1 MALTAEQVP
10 ILMATGAAAL
20 GLAALLW
27 ALRVSDGAR
36 GAARKYRDRSQD
48 LETSLAEHRSVLGA
62 HPGVILVWQGD
73 AIEAETAEI
82 AAPELYGSPVALA
95 GLLSFTDDAISPDP
109 AVRIVEGLADL
120 EARDGAGQD
129 TTLRIRLR
137 ELREAGQPFSVTIL
151 GPGGRFLEADGRTAG
166 ARAVVW
172 ISDST
177 IKGIEESS
185 ARGKLEEAR
194 QIIARDPTA
203 FLDMLGK
210 SPFPAWRV
218 SGMGKLQWANLA
230 YIAAVDGGNLDR
242 ALERQLMLDQA
253 SAEQTRKTISEGRD
267 FDDTRHMV
275 INGERRAMR
284 VLTFPLSGGA
294 GAMAFDVTAQENA
307 REELNRHV
315 RAHDETLNHVAD
327 AVAIFGADRALT
339 FYNKAFRDIWD
350 LEETFLLDRPKHS
363 QLLDRL
369 REHRKLPARTDF
381 ASWRAEELSYY
392 LDIDG
397 VKEDTWSLPDGRTLS
412 VTRQRHP
419 MGGLLIL
426 FKDIT
431 GELDLQTRFNAMI
444 KTQASTLDSLHE
456 AVAVF
461 GGDGRL
467 KLHNRAFET
476 LWALNPDAL
485 KRNPDYSA
493 IVEACVPLFHDND
506 TWDGIKGHITDPSA
520 KARQSTTGEMH
531 RSDGSILTY
540 LTHPLPDGNTL
551 TAFADVTATRR
562 VESALRE
569 RAEAFEAADRLKTEF
584 VRNVSYQ
591 LRSPLTVIFGYAEL
605 LETQRNGA
613 LTERQVDY
621 VASILS
627 ASDHLSKLIENILDL
642 AMIEAGRMDL
652 ELAEIDLKEAIDR
665 SVEMVVSK
673 AEDTE
678 IAVRT
683 NITGKL
689 GTMRADER
697 RIRQILFNL
706 ISNSLRF
713 TEPGGEIIVSAS
725 RVGDM
730 VTLSV
735 ADNGRGLDADKRA
748 TSFDS
753 FVSGDQRGAGLGLAL
768 VKHFVDLHGG
778 TVGMKAVDGGGLEVT
793 CWLPA
798 NAVVGQG
805 APGGS
810 MIPAPAADGSLGQIS
825 ASASA

>member
-1 MALTAEQVP
+1 MAITADQVP
-10 ILMATGAAAL
+10 LIMSAGATAL

-36 GAARKYRDRSQD
+36 GAARKYKDRSSD
-48 LETSLAEHRSVLGA
+48 LETLLAEHRSILGA

-73 AIEAETAEI
+73 ALEPDSEEMTP
-82 AAPELYGSPVALA
+82 PELYGSPVALA

-109 AVRIVEGLADL
+109 AVRIIEGLADL
-120 EARDGAGQD
+120 EARDSSGQD
-129 TTLRIRLR
+129 TTLRIRMR
-137 ELREAGQPFSVTIL
+137 ELRDTGQAFSLTII
-151 GPGGRFLEADGRTAG
+151 GPSGRFLEADGRTAG

-172 ISDST
+172 VTDTT
-177 IKGIEESS
+177 IKGLEESS

-194 QIIARDPTA
+194 QVIARDPTA

-210 SPFPAWRV
+210 APFPAWRV
-218 SGMGKLQWANLA
+218 SGMGKLQWVNPS
-230 YIAAVDGGNLDR
+230 YIEAVDGVNLDR
-242 ALERQLMLDQA
+242 VLDRQLMLDQA
-253 SAEQTRKTISEGRD
+253 SADQARKTISDGADIDE
-267 FDDTRHMV
+267 TRHMI

-327 AVAIFGADRALT
+327 AVAIFGADRKLT
-339 FYNKAFRDIWD
+339 FYNKAFRDMWD
-350 LEETFLLDRPKHS
+350 LDESFLLDRPNHG

-369 REHRKLPARTDF
+369 RERRKLPARTNY
-381 ASWRAEELSYY
+381 AEWRAEELSYY

-397 VKEDTWSLPDGRTLS
+397 VKEDTWSLPDDRTLS

-419 MGGLLIL
+419 MGGLLLL

-431 GELDLQTRFNAMI
+431 GELDLKTKFNAI
-444 KTQASTLDSLHE
+444 VKTQASTLDNLHE
-456 AVAVF
+456 AVVVF

-467 KLHNRAFET
+467 KLFNKAFEHLWSLDHDT
-476 LWALNPDAL
+476 LKDH
-485 KRNPDYSA
+485 PDYSA
-493 IVEACVPLFHDND
+493 VIEDCVPLFHDLD
-506 TWDGIKGHITDPSA
+506 VWDAIKRHITDPSA
-520 KARQSTTGEMH
+520 RARQSTTGEMR

-551 TAFADVTATRR
+551 IAFADVTATRR
-562 VESALRE
+562 VESALRD

-605 LETQRNGA
+605 LETKRNGD
-613 LTERQVDY
+613 LTERQSDY
-621 VASILS
+621 VSAILS

-652 ELAEIDLKEAIDR
+652 DVKDVDLAHVIDE

-673 AEDTE
+673 AEDTQ
-678 IAVRT
+678 INVRAD
-683 NITGKL
+683 ITGDL
-689 GTMRADER
+689 GVIRADER
-697 RIRQILFNL
+697 RIKQILFNL

-713 TEPGGEIIVSAS
+713 TESGGEIIVAS
-725 RVGDM
+725 QRVGDM

-735 ADNGRGLDADKRA
+735 RDNGRGLEADKRA

-778 TVGMKAVDGGGLEVT
+778 TVGMKPVEGGGLEVT
-793 CWLPA
+793 CWLPVKVTKTVQ
-798 NAVVGQG
+798 NQELLLTESV
-805 APGGS
+805 
-810 MIPAPAADGSLGQIS
+810 PA
-825 ASASA
+825 

>member
-10 ILMATGAAAL
+10 IIMAAGAAAL

-36 GAARKYRDRSQD
+36 GAARKYRDRSSD
-48 LETSLAEHRSVLGA
+48 LETDLAAHRSILGA
-62 HPGVILVWQGD
+62 HPGVILVWQG
-73 AIEAETAEI
+73 EALEGEGDEI
-82 AAPELYGSPVALA
+82 IPPEMYGSPVALA

-120 EARDGAGQD
+120 EARDSAGQD

-137 ELREAGQPFSVTIL
+137 ELRETGQAFSLTII
-151 GPGGRFLEADGRTAG
+151 GPSGRFLEADGRTAG

-172 ISDST
+172 VTDAT
-177 IKGIEESS
+177 IKGLEESS

-194 QIIARDPTA
+194 QVIARDPTA

-210 SPFPAWRV
+210 APFPAWRM
-218 SGMGKLQWANLA
+218 SGMGKLQWVNPA
-230 YIAAVDGGNLDR
+230 YIQAVDGVNLDR
-242 ALERQLMLDQA
+242 VLDRQLMLDHA
-253 SAEQTRKTISEGRD
+253 TAEQARKTISEGID
-267 FDDTRHMV
+267 IDETRHVV
-275 INGERRAMR
+275 INGDRLAMR

-294 GAMAFDVTAQENA
+294 GAMALDVTAQEDA
-307 REELNRHV
+307 REDLNRHV

-327 AVAIFGADRALT
+327 AVAIFGADRKLT
-339 FYNKAFRDIWD
+339 FYNKAFRDMWD
-350 LEETFLLDRPKHS
+350 LDESFLLERPGHG

-369 REHRKLPARTDF
+369 RERRKLPAR
-381 ASWRAEELSYY
+381 ANYAEWRAEELSYY

-397 VKEDTWSLPDGRTLS
+397 VKEDTWSLPDERTLS

-419 MGGLLIL
+419 MGGLLLL

-431 GELDLQTRFNAMI
+431 GELELQTKFNAI
-444 KTQASTLDSLHE
+444 VKTQSSTLDSLHE
-456 AVAVF
+456 AVTVF

-467 KLHNRAFET
+467 RLHNQAFER
-476 LWALNPDAL
+476 LWNLSIDKL
-485 KRNPDYSA
+485 KDQPDYDA
-493 IVEACVPLFHDND
+493 VVEECIPLFHD
-506 TWDGIKGHITDPSA
+506 TEIWGAMKSHITDPSA
-520 KARQSTTGEMH
+520 RARQSTTGEMR

-551 TAFADVTATRR
+551 IAFADVTATRR

-605 LETQRNGA
+605 LETQRNGQ
-613 LTERQVDY
+613 LTERQKDY
-621 VASILS
+621 VSAILS

-652 ELAEIDLKEAIDR
+652 DLEDVDLRNVIEE
-665 SVEMVVSK
+665 SIEMVVSK
-673 AEDTE
+673 AEDTQ
-678 IAVRT
+678 IAVRAD
-683 NITGKL
+683 IAGKL
-689 GTMRADER
+689 GTIRADER

-706 ISNSLRF
+706 VSNSLRF
-713 TEPGGEIIVSAS
+713 TDSGGEIVVSAE
-725 RVGDM
+725 RIGDM
-730 VTLSV
+730 VTFSV
-735 ADNGRGLDADKRA
+735 RDNGRGLEADKRA

-778 TVGMKAVDGGGLEVT
+778 TVGMKPVEGGGLEVT

-798 NAVVGQG
+798 QAMRAV
-805 APGGS
+805 
-810 MIPAPAADGSLGQIS
+810 AAQRELLLSENVVPS
-825 ASASA
+825 

>member
-1 MALTAEQVP
+1 MSAG
-10 ILMATGAAAL
+10 ATAL

-36 GAARKYRDRSQD
+36 GAARKYKDRSSD
-48 LETSLAEHRSVLGA
+48 LETLLAEHRSILGA

-73 AIEAETAEI
+73 ALEPDSDEMTP
-82 AAPELYGSPVALA
+82 PELYGSPVALA

-109 AVRIVEGLADL
+109 AVRIIEGLADL
-120 EARDGAGQD
+120 EARDSSGQD

-137 ELREAGQPFSVTIL
+137 ELRDTGQAFSLTII
-151 GPGGRFLEADGRTAG
+151 GPSGRFLEADGRTAG

-172 ISDST
+172 VTDTT
-177 IKGIEESS
+177 IKGLEESS

-194 QIIARDPTA
+194 QVIARDPTA

-210 SPFPAWRV
+210 APFPAWRV
-218 SGMGKLQWANLA
+218 SGMGKLQWVNPS
-230 YIAAVDGGNLDR
+230 YIDAVDGVNLDR
-242 ALERQLMLDQA
+242 VLDRQLMLDQA
-253 SAEQTRKTISEGRD
+253 SADQARKTISEGAD
-267 FDDTRHMV
+267 IDETRHMV
-275 INGERRAMR
+275 VNGERRAMR

-327 AVAIFGADRALT
+327 AVAIFGADRKLT
-339 FYNKAFRDIWD
+339 FYNKAFRDMWD
-350 LEETFLLDRPKHS
+350 LDESFLLDRPNHG

-369 REHRKLPARTDF
+369 RERRKLPARTNY
-381 ASWRAEELSYY
+381 AEWRAEELSYY

-397 VKEDTWSLPDGRTLS
+397 VKEDTWSLPDDRTLS

-419 MGGLLIL
+419 MGGLLLL

-431 GELDLQTRFNAMI
+431 GELDLKTKFNAI
-444 KTQASTLDSLHE
+444 VKTQASTLDNLHE

-467 KLHNRAFET
+467 KLFNKAFERLWT
-476 LWALNPDAL
+476 LDHDKL
-485 KRNPDYSA
+485 KDQPDYSA
-493 IVEACVPLFHDND
+493 VIEDCVPLFHDLD
-506 TWDGIKGHITDPSA
+506 VWDAIKRHITDPSA
-520 KARQSTTGEMH
+520 RARQSTTGEMR

-551 TAFADVTATRR
+551 IAFADVTATRR
-562 VESALRE
+562 VESALRD

-605 LETQRNGA
+605 LETQRNGD
-613 LTERQVDY
+613 LTERQSDY
-621 VASILS
+621 VSAILS

-652 ELAEIDLKEAIDR
+652 DVKDVDLGHVIEESID
-665 SVEMVVSK
+665 MVVSK
-673 AEDTE
+673 AEDTQ
-678 IAVRT
+678 IAVRAD
-683 NITGKL
+683 ITGDL
-689 GTMRADER
+689 GMIRADER
-697 RIRQILFNL
+697 RIRQVLFNL

-713 TEPGGEIIVSAS
+713 TDSGGEIVVSS
-725 RVGDM
+725 QRVGDM

-735 ADNGRGLDADKRA
+735 RDNGRGLAADKRA

-768 VKHFVDLHGG
+768 VKHFIDLHGG
-778 TVGMKAVDGGGLEVT
+778 TVGMKPVEGGGLEVT
-793 CWLPA
+793 CWLPVKVTKSA
-798 NAVVGQG
+798 QPQDLLLTESV
-805 APGGS
+805 
-810 MIPAPAADGSLGQIS
+810 PA
-825 ASASA
+825 

>member
-1 MALTAEQVP
+1 MAITADQVP
-10 ILMATGAAAL
+10 IIMSAGATAL

-36 GAARKYRDRSQD
+36 GAARKYKDRSSD
-48 LETSLAEHRSVLGA
+48 LETLLAEHRSILGA

-73 AIEAETAEI
+73 ALEPDSEEMTP
-82 AAPELYGSPVALA
+82 PELYGSPVALA

-109 AVRIVEGLADL
+109 AVRIIEGLADL
-120 EARDGAGQD
+120 EARDSSGQD

-137 ELREAGQPFSVTIL
+137 ELRDTGQAFSLTII
-151 GPGGRFLEADGRTAG
+151 GPSGRFLEADGRTAG

-172 ISDST
+172 VTDTT
-177 IKGIEESS
+177 IKGLEESS

-194 QIIARDPTA
+194 QVIARDPTA

-210 SPFPAWRV
+210 APFPAWRV
-218 SGMGKLQWANLA
+218 SGMGKLQWVNPS
-230 YIAAVDGGNLDR
+230 YIGAVDGVNLDR
-242 ALERQLMLDQA
+242 VLDRQLMLDQA
-253 SAEQTRKTISEGRD
+253 SADQARKTISEGAD
-267 FDDTRHMV
+267 IDETRHMV
-275 INGERRAMR
+275 VNGERRAMR

-327 AVAIFGADRALT
+327 AVAIFGADRKLT
-339 FYNKAFRDIWD
+339 FYNKAFRDMWD
-350 LEETFLLDRPKHS
+350 LDESFLLDRPNHG

-369 REHRKLPARTDF
+369 RERRKLPARTNY
-381 ASWRAEELSYY
+381 AEWRAEELSYY

-397 VKEDTWSLPDGRTLS
+397 VKEDTWSLPDDRTLS

-419 MGGLLIL
+419 MGGLLLL

-431 GELDLQTRFNAMI
+431 GELDLQTKFNAI
-444 KTQASTLDSLHE
+444 VKTQASTLDNLHE
-456 AVAVF
+456 AVVVF

-467 KLHNRAFET
+467 KLFNKAFERLWSLDHDT
-476 LWALNPDAL
+476 LKDH
-485 KRNPDYSA
+485 PDYSA
-493 IVEACVPLFHDND
+493 VIEDCVPLFHDLD
-506 TWDGIKGHITDPSA
+506 VWDAIKGHITDPSA
-520 KARQSTTGEMH
+520 RARQSTTGEMR

-551 TAFADVTATRR
+551 VAFADVTATRR
-562 VESALRE
+562 VESALRD

-605 LETQRNGA
+605 LETKRNGD
-613 LTERQVDY
+613 LTERQTDY
-621 VASILS
+621 VSAILS

-652 ELAEIDLKEAIDR
+652 DVKDVDLRHVIEESID
-665 SVEMVVSK
+665 MVVSK
-673 AEDTE
+673 AEDTQ
-678 IAVRT
+678 IAVRAD
-683 NITGKL
+683 IKGKL
-689 GTMRADER
+689 GMIRADER
-697 RIRQILFNL
+697 RIRQVLFNL

-713 TEPGGEIIVSAS
+713 TESGGEIVVSS
-725 RVGDM
+725 QRVGDM

-735 ADNGRGLDADKRA
+735 RDNGRGLAADKRA

-768 VKHFVDLHGG
+768 VKHFIDLHGG
-778 TVGMKAVDGGGLEVT
+778 TVGMKPVEGGGLEVT
-793 CWLPA
+793 CWLPVKVTK
-798 NAVVGQG
+798 AVQNQELLLTE
-805 APGGS
+805 S
-810 MIPAPAADGSLGQIS
+810 MPA
-825 ASASA
+825 

>member
-1 MALTAEQVP
+1 MAISADQVP
-10 ILMATGAAAL
+10 IIMSAGAASL

-36 GAARKYRDRSQD
+36 GAARKFRDRSAE
-48 LETSLAEHRSVLGA
+48 LETTLAEHRSVLGA
-62 HPGVILVWQGD
+62 HPGVILVWQG
-73 AIEAETAEI
+73 EALEADEDEI
-82 AAPELYGSPVALA
+82 IAPELYGSPVALA
-95 GLLSFTDDAISPDP
+95 GLLSFTDDAISVNP
-109 AVRIVEGLADL
+109 AVRIIEGLADL
-120 EARDGAGQD
+120 EARDSAGQD

-137 ELREAGQPFSVTIL
+137 ELRESGQAFSLTII
-151 GPGGRFLEADGRTAG
+151 GPSGRFLEADGRTAG

-172 ISDST
+172 VTDTT
-177 IKGIEESS
+177 IKGLEESS

-194 QIIARDPTA
+194 QVIARDPTA

-218 SGMGKLQWANLA
+218 SGMGKLQWVNPA
-230 YIAAVDGGNLDR
+230 YIEAVDGINLDR
-242 ALERQLMLDQA
+242 VLDRQLMLDQA
-253 SAEQTRKTISEGRD
+253 ASEQARKTISEGAD
-267 FDDTRHMV
+267 IDETRHMV
-275 INGERRAMR
+275 IKGERRAMR

-307 REELNRHV
+307 RDELNRHV

-327 AVAIFGADRALT
+327 AVAIFGADRKLS
-339 FYNKAFRDIWD
+339 FYNKAFRDMWD
-350 LEETFLLDRPKHS
+350 LDESFLLDRPNHG

-369 REHRKLPARTDF
+369 RERRKLPARTNY
-381 ASWRAEELSYY
+381 AEWRAEELSYY

-397 VKEDTWSLPDGRTLS
+397 VKEDIWSLPDDRTLS

-419 MGGLLIL
+419 MGGLLLL

-431 GELDLQTRFNAMI
+431 GELDLKTKFNAI
-444 KTQASTLDSLHE
+444 VKTQTSTLDNLHE

-467 KLHNRAFET
+467 KLFNHAFER
-476 LWALNPDAL
+476 LWGLSHDLL
-485 KRNPDYSA
+485 KDQPDYSVV
-493 IVEACVPLFHDND
+493 IEACVPL
-506 TWDGIKGHITDPSA
+506 GHITDPSA
-520 KARQSTTGEMH
+520 RARQSTTGEMR

-551 TAFADVTATRR
+551 IAFADVTATRR
-562 VESALRE
+562 VESALRD

-605 LETQRNGA
+605 LETQRNGE
-613 LTERQVDY
+613 LTDRQSDY
-621 VASILS
+621 VSAILS

-652 ELAEIDLKEAIDR
+652 DLEDVQLQDVIEE
-665 SVEMVVSK
+665 SIEMVVSK

-678 IAVRT
+678 ITVRAD
-683 NITGKL
+683 IKGKL
-689 GTMRADER
+689 GVIRADQR
-697 RIRQILFNL
+697 RIRQVLFNL
-706 ISNSLRF
+706 VSNSLRF
-713 TEPGGEIIVSAS
+713 TESGGEIVVSAQ
-725 RVGDM
+725 RIGDM

-735 ADNGRGLDADKRA
+735 RDNGKGLEADKRA

-778 TVGMKAVDGGGLEVT
+778 TVGMKPVEGGGLEVT

-798 NAVVGQG
+798 QAVVHGG
-805 APGGS
+805 APEL
-810 MIPAPAADGSLGQIS
+810 MLAEARA
-825 ASASA
+825 

>member
-1 MALTAEQVP
+1 MAITADQVP
-10 ILMATGAAAL
+10 IIMSAGATAL

-36 GAARKYRDRSQD
+36 GAARKYKDRSSD
-48 LETSLAEHRSVLGA
+48 LETLLAEHRSILGA
-62 HPGVILVWQGD
+62 HPGVILVWQG
-73 AIEAETAEI
+73 EALEPDSEEMTP
-82 AAPELYGSPVALA
+82 PELYGSPVALA

-109 AVRIVEGLADL
+109 AVRIIEGLADL
-120 EARDGAGQD
+120 EARDSSGQD
-129 TTLRIRLR
+129 TTLRIRMR
-137 ELREAGQPFSVTIL
+137 ELRDTGQAFSLTII
-151 GPGGRFLEADGRTAG
+151 GPSGRFLEADGRTAG

-172 ISDST
+172 VTDTT
-177 IKGIEESS
+177 IKGLEESS

-194 QIIARDPTA
+194 QVIARDPTA

-210 SPFPAWRV
+210 APFPAWRV
-218 SGMGKLQWANLA
+218 SGMGKLQWVNPS
-230 YIAAVDGGNLDR
+230 YIEAVDGVNLDR
-242 ALERQLMLDQA
+242 VLDRQIMLDQA
-253 SAEQTRKTISEGRD
+253 SADQARKTISEGAD
-267 FDDTRHMV
+267 IDETRHMV
-275 INGERRAMR
+275 VNGERRAMR

-327 AVAIFGADRALT
+327 AVAIFGADRKLT
-339 FYNKAFRDIWD
+339 FYNKAFRDMWD
-350 LEETFLLDRPKHS
+350 LDESFLLDRPNHG

-369 REHRKLPARTDF
+369 RERRKLPARTNY
-381 ASWRAEELSYY
+381 AEWRAEELSYY

-397 VKEDTWSLPDGRTLS
+397 VKEDTWSLPDDRTLS

-419 MGGLLIL
+419 MGGLLLL

-431 GELDLQTRFNAMI
+431 GELNLQTKFNAI
-444 KTQASTLDSLHE
+444 VKTQASTLDNLHE
-456 AVAVF
+456 AVVVS

-467 KLHNRAFET
+467 KLFNKAFER
-476 LWALNPDAL
+476 LWSLDHDEL
-485 KRNPDYSA
+485 KDHPDYSDV
-493 IVEACVPLFHDND
+493 IEDCVPLFHDLD
-506 TWDGIKGHITDPSA
+506 VWDAIKGHITDPSA
-520 KARQSTTGEMH
+520 RARQSTTGEMR

-551 TAFADVTATRR
+551 IAFADVTATRR
-562 VESALRE
+562 VESALRD

-605 LETQRNGA
+605 LETKRNGD
-613 LTERQVDY
+613 LTERQTDY
-621 VASILS
+621 VSAILS

-652 ELAEIDLKEAIDR
+652 DLKDVDLSHVIEESID
-665 SVEMVVSK
+665 MVVSK
-673 AEDTE
+673 AEDTQ
-678 IAVRT
+678 IAVRAD
-683 NITGKL
+683 IKGKL
-689 GTMRADER
+689 GVIRADER
-697 RIRQILFNL
+697 RIRQVLFNL

-713 TEPGGEIIVSAS
+713 TESGGEIVVSS
-725 RVGDM
+725 QRVGDM

-735 ADNGRGLDADKRA
+735 RDNGRGLAADKRA

-768 VKHFVDLHGG
+768 VKHFIDLHGG
-778 TVGMKAVDGGGLEVT
+778 TVGMKPVDGGGLEVT
-793 CWLPA
+793 CWLPVKVTK
-798 NAVVGQG
+798 VVQNQEMLLTE
-805 APGGS
+805 S
-810 MIPAPAADGSLGQIS
+810 LPA
-825 ASASA
+825 

>member
-1 MALTAEQVP
+1 MAITADQVP
-10 ILMATGAAAL
+10 IIMSAGATAL

-36 GAARKYRDRSQD
+36 GAARKYKDRSSD
-48 LETSLAEHRSVLGA
+48 LETLLAEHRSILGA
-62 HPGVILVWQGD
+62 HPGVILVWQG
-73 AIEAETAEI
+73 EALEPDSEEMTP
-82 AAPELYGSPVALA
+82 PELYGSPVALA

-109 AVRIVEGLADL
+109 AVRIIEGLADL
-120 EARDGAGQD
+120 EARDSSGQD
-129 TTLRIRLR
+129 TTLRIRMR
-137 ELREAGQPFSVTIL
+137 ELRDTGQAFSLTII
-151 GPGGRFLEADGRTAG
+151 GPSGRFLEADGRTAG

-172 ISDST
+172 VTDTT
-177 IKGIEESS
+177 IKGLEESS

-194 QIIARDPTA
+194 QVIARDPTA

-210 SPFPAWRV
+210 APFPAWRV
-218 SGMGKLQWANLA
+218 SGMGKLQWVNPS
-230 YIAAVDGGNLDR
+230 YIEAVDGVNLDR
-242 ALERQLMLDQA
+242 VLDRQIMLDQA
-253 SAEQTRKTISEGRD
+253 SADQARKTISEGAD
-267 FDDTRHMV
+267 IDETRHMV
-275 INGERRAMR
+275 VNGERRAMR

-327 AVAIFGADRALT
+327 AVAIFGADRKLT
-339 FYNKAFRDIWD
+339 FYNKAFRDMWD
-350 LEETFLLDRPKHS
+350 LDESFLLDRPNHG

-369 REHRKLPARTDF
+369 RERRKLPARTNY
-381 ASWRAEELSYY
+381 AEWRAEELSYY

-397 VKEDTWSLPDGRTLS
+397 VKEDTWALPDDRTLS

-419 MGGLLIL
+419 MGGLLLL

-431 GELDLQTRFNAMI
+431 GELNLQTKFNAI
-444 KTQASTLDSLHE
+444 VKTQASTLDNLHE
-456 AVAVF
+456 AVVVF

-467 KLHNRAFET
+467 KLFNKAFER
-476 LWALNPDAL
+476 LWSLDHDEL
-485 KRNPDYSA
+485 KDHPDYSDV
-493 IVEACVPLFHDND
+493 IEDCVPLFHDLD
-506 TWDGIKGHITDPSA
+506 VWDAIKGHITDPSA
-520 KARQSTTGEMH
+520 RARQSTTGEMR

-551 TAFADVTATRR
+551 IAFADVTATRR
-562 VESALRE
+562 VESALRD

-605 LETQRNGA
+605 LETKRNGD
-613 LTERQVDY
+613 LTERQTDY
-621 VASILS
+621 VSAILS

-652 ELAEIDLKEAIDR
+652 DLKDVDLSHVIEESID
-665 SVEMVVSK
+665 MVVSK
-673 AEDTE
+673 AEDTQ
-678 IAVRT
+678 IAVRAD
-683 NITGKL
+683 IKGKL
-689 GTMRADER
+689 GVIRADER
-697 RIRQILFNL
+697 RIRQVLFNL

-713 TEPGGEIIVSAS
+713 TESGGEIVVSS
-725 RVGDM
+725 QRVGDM

-735 ADNGRGLDADKRA
+735 RDNGRGLAADKRA

-768 VKHFVDLHGG
+768 VKHFIDLHGG
-778 TVGMKAVDGGGLEVT
+778 TVGMKPVDGGGLEVT
-793 CWLPA
+793 CWLPVKVTK
-798 NAVVGQG
+798 VVQNQEMLLTE
-805 APGGS
+805 S
-810 MIPAPAADGSLGQIS
+810 LPA
-825 ASASA
+825 

>member
-1 MALTAEQVP
+1 MAITADQVP
-10 ILMATGAAAL
+10 IIMSAGATAL

-36 GAARKYRDRSQD
+36 GAARKYKDRSSD
-48 LETSLAEHRSVLGA
+48 LETLLAEHRSILGA

-73 AIEAETAEI
+73 ALEPDSEEMTP
-82 AAPELYGSPVALA
+82 PELYGSPVALA

-109 AVRIVEGLADL
+109 AVRIIEGLADL
-120 EARDGAGQD
+120 EARDSSGQD

-137 ELREAGQPFSVTIL
+137 ELRDTGQAFSLTII
-151 GPGGRFLEADGRTAG
+151 GPSGRFLEADGRTAG

-172 ISDST
+172 VTDTT
-177 IKGIEESS
+177 IKGLEESS

-194 QIIARDPTA
+194 QVIARDPTA

-210 SPFPAWRV
+210 APFPAWRV
-218 SGMGKLQWANLA
+218 SGMGKLQWVNPS
-230 YIAAVDGGNLDR
+230 YIEAVDGVNLDR
-242 ALERQLMLDQA
+242 VLDRQLMLDQA
-253 SAEQTRKTISEGRD
+253 SADQARKTISEGAD
-267 FDDTRHMV
+267 IDDTRHMV
-275 INGERRAMR
+275 VNGERRAMR

-327 AVAIFGADRALT
+327 AVAIFGADRKLT
-339 FYNKAFRDIWD
+339 FYNKAFRDMWD
-350 LEETFLLDRPKHS
+350 LDESFLLDRPNHG

-369 REHRKLPARTDF
+369 RERRKLPARTNY
-381 ASWRAEELSYY
+381 AEWRAEELSYY

-397 VKEDTWSLPDGRTLS
+397 VKEDTWSLPDDRTLS

-419 MGGLLIL
+419 MGGLLLL

-431 GELDLQTRFNAMI
+431 GELNLQTKFNAI
-444 KTQASTLDSLHE
+444 VKTQASTLDNLHE
-456 AVAVF
+456 AVVVF

-467 KLHNRAFET
+467 KLFNKAFER
-476 LWALNPDAL
+476 LWSLDHDEL
-485 KRNPDYSA
+485 KDHPDYSDV
-493 IVEACVPLFHDND
+493 IEDCVPLFHDLD
-506 TWDGIKGHITDPSA
+506 VWDAIKGHITDPSA
-520 KARQSTTGEMH
+520 RARQSTTGEMR

-551 TAFADVTATRR
+551 IAFADVTATRR
-562 VESALRE
+562 VESALRD

-605 LETQRNGA
+605 LETKRNGD
-613 LTERQVDY
+613 LTERQTDY
-621 VASILS
+621 VSAILS

-652 ELAEIDLKEAIDR
+652 DLKDVDLSHVIEESID
-665 SVEMVVSK
+665 MVVSK
-673 AEDTE
+673 AEDTQ
-678 IAVRT
+678 IAVRAD
-683 NITGKL
+683 IKGKL
-689 GTMRADER
+689 GVIRADER
-697 RIRQILFNL
+697 RIRQVLFNL

-713 TEPGGEIIVSAS
+713 TESGGEIVVSS
-725 RVGDM
+725 QRVGDM

-735 ADNGRGLDADKRA
+735 RDNGRGLAADKRA

-768 VKHFVDLHGG
+768 VKHFIDLHGG
-778 TVGMKAVDGGGLEVT
+778 TVGMKPVDGGGLEVT
-793 CWLPA
+793 CWLPVKVTK
-798 NAVVGQG
+798 VVQNQEMLLTE
-805 APGGS
+805 S
-810 MIPAPAADGSLGQIS
+810 LPA
-825 ASASA
+825 

>member
-1 MALTAEQVP
+1 MAITADQVP
-10 ILMATGAAAL
+10 LIMSAGATAL

-36 GAARKYRDRSQD
+36 GAARKYKDRSSD
-48 LETSLAEHRSVLGA
+48 LETLLAEHRSILGA

-73 AIEAETAEI
+73 ALEPDSEEMTP
-82 AAPELYGSPVALA
+82 PELYGSPVALA

-109 AVRIVEGLADL
+109 AVRIIEGLADL
-120 EARDGAGQD
+120 EARDSSGQD
-129 TTLRIRLR
+129 TTLRIRMR
-137 ELREAGQPFSVTIL
+137 ELRDTGQAFSLTII
-151 GPGGRFLEADGRTAG
+151 GPSGRFLEADGRTAG

-172 ISDST
+172 VTDTT
-177 IKGIEESS
+177 IKGLEESS

-194 QIIARDPTA
+194 QVIARDPTA

-210 SPFPAWRV
+210 APFPAWRV
-218 SGMGKLQWANLA
+218 SGMGKLQWVNPS
-230 YIAAVDGGNLDR
+230 YIEAVDGVNLDR
-242 ALERQLMLDQA
+242 VLDRQLMLDQA
-253 SAEQTRKTISEGRD
+253 SADQARKTISDGADIDE
-267 FDDTRHMV
+267 TRHMI

-327 AVAIFGADRALT
+327 AVAIFGADRKLT
-339 FYNKAFRDIWD
+339 FYNKAFRDMWD
-350 LEETFLLDRPKHS
+350 LDESFLLDRPNHG

-369 REHRKLPARTDF
+369 RERRKLPARTNY
-381 ASWRAEELSYY
+381 AEWRAEELSYY

-397 VKEDTWSLPDGRTLS
+397 VKEDTWSLPDDRTLS

-419 MGGLLIL
+419 MGGLLLL

-431 GELDLQTRFNAMI
+431 GELDLKTKFNAI
-444 KTQASTLDSLHE
+444 VKTQASTLDNLHE
-456 AVAVF
+456 AVVVF

-467 KLHNRAFET
+467 KLFNKAFEHLWSLDHDT
-476 LWALNPDAL
+476 LKDH
-485 KRNPDYSA
+485 PDYSA
-493 IVEACVPLFHDND
+493 VIEDCVPLFHDLD
-506 TWDGIKGHITDPSA
+506 VWDAIKRHITDPSA
-520 KARQSTTGEMH
+520 RARQSTTGEMR

-551 TAFADVTATRR
+551 IAFADVTATRR
-562 VESALRE
+562 VESALRD

-605 LETQRNGA
+605 LETKRNGD
-613 LTERQVDY
+613 LTERQSDY
-621 VASILS
+621 VSAILS

-652 ELAEIDLKEAIDR
+652 DVKDVDLANVIDE

-673 AEDTE
+673 AEDTQ
-678 IAVRT
+678 INVRAD
-683 NITGKL
+683 ITGDL
-689 GTMRADER
+689 GVIRADER
-697 RIRQILFNL
+697 RIKQILFNL

-713 TEPGGEIIVSAS
+713 TESGGEIIVAS
-725 RVGDM
+725 QRVGDM

-735 ADNGRGLDADKRA
+735 RDNGRGLEADKRA

-778 TVGMKAVDGGGLEVT
+778 TVGMKPVEGGGLEVT
-793 CWLPA
+793 CWLPVKVTKTVQ
-798 NAVVGQG
+798 NQELLLTESV
-805 APGGS
+805 
-810 MIPAPAADGSLGQIS
+810 PA
-825 ASASA
+825 

>member
-1 MALTAEQVP
+1 MAITADQVP
-10 ILMATGAAAL
+10 IIMSAGATAL

-36 GAARKYRDRSQD
+36 GAARKYKDRSSD
-48 LETSLAEHRSVLGA
+48 LETLLAEHRSILGA
-62 HPGVILVWQGD
+62 HPGVILVWQG
-73 AIEAETAEI
+73 EALEPDSEEMPP
-82 AAPELYGSPVALA
+82 PELYGSPVALA

-109 AVRIVEGLADL
+109 AVRIIEGLADL
-120 EARDGAGQD
+120 EARDSSGQD
-129 TTLRIRLR
+129 TTLRIRMR
-137 ELREAGQPFSVTIL
+137 ELRDTGQAFSLTII
-151 GPGGRFLEADGRTAG
+151 GPSGRFLEADGRTAG

-172 ISDST
+172 VTDTT
-177 IKGIEESS
+177 IKGLEESS

-194 QIIARDPTA
+194 QVIARDPTA

-210 SPFPAWRV
+210 APFPAWRV
-218 SGMGKLQWANLA
+218 SGMGKLQWVNPS
-230 YIAAVDGGNLDR
+230 YIEAVDGVNLDR
-242 ALERQLMLDQA
+242 VLDRQIMLDQA
-253 SAEQTRKTISEGRD
+253 SADQARKTISEGAD
-267 FDDTRHMV
+267 IDETRHMV
-275 INGERRAMR
+275 VNGERRAMR

-327 AVAIFGADRALT
+327 AVAIFGADRKLT
-339 FYNKAFRDIWD
+339 FYNKAFRDMWD
-350 LEETFLLDRPKHS
+350 LDESFLLDRPNHG

-369 REHRKLPARTDF
+369 RERRKLPARTNY
-381 ASWRAEELSYY
+381 AEWRAEELSYY

-397 VKEDTWSLPDGRTLS
+397 VKEDTWSLPDDRTLS

-419 MGGLLIL
+419 MGGLLLL

-431 GELDLQTRFNAMI
+431 GELNLQTKFNAI
-444 KTQASTLDSLHE
+444 VKTQASTLDNLHE
-456 AVAVF
+456 AVVVF

-467 KLHNRAFET
+467 KLFNKAFER
-476 LWALNPDAL
+476 LWSLDHDEL
-485 KRNPDYSA
+485 KDHPDYSDV
-493 IVEACVPLFHDND
+493 IEDCVPLFHDLD
-506 TWDGIKGHITDPSA
+506 VWDAIKGHITDPSA
-520 KARQSTTGEMH
+520 RARQSTTGEMR

-551 TAFADVTATRR
+551 IAFADVTATRR
-562 VESALRE
+562 VESALRD

-605 LETQRNGA
+605 LETKRNGD
-613 LTERQVDY
+613 LTERQTDY
-621 VASILS
+621 VSAILS

-652 ELAEIDLKEAIDR
+652 DLKDVDLSHVIEESID
-665 SVEMVVSK
+665 MVVSK
-673 AEDTE
+673 AEDTQ
-678 IAVRT
+678 IAVRAD
-683 NITGKL
+683 IKGKL
-689 GTMRADER
+689 GVIRADER
-697 RIRQILFNL
+697 RIRQVLFNL

-713 TEPGGEIIVSAS
+713 TESGGEIVVSS
-725 RVGDM
+725 QRVGDM

-735 ADNGRGLDADKRA
+735 RDNGRGLAADKRA

-768 VKHFVDLHGG
+768 VKHFIDLHGG
-778 TVGMKAVDGGGLEVT
+778 TVGMKPVDGGGLEVT
-793 CWLPA
+793 CWLPVKVTK
-798 NAVVGQG
+798 VVQNQEMLLTE
-805 APGGS
+805 S
-810 MIPAPAADGSLGQIS
+810 LPA
-825 ASASA
+825 